1 MQGYEKVNKRRVDR
15 RALETLPLG
24 DSIVSPPAKKR
35 PKPRPKARAKPGR
48 RLVDLSALAAESPAE
63 SVAREN
69 EIVQRLALETDYAE
83 RPSRHRIA
91 EQLLGLVDP
100 EVIRSH

>member
-15 RALETLPLG
+15 RAFETLPVG
-24 DSIVSPPAKKR
+24 DSLVSPPAKKR
-35 PKPRPKARAKPGR
+35 PKPRR

-63 SVAREN
+63 SIAREN
-69 EIVQRLALETDYAE
+69 EIVQQLALQTDYAE
-83 RPSRHRIA
+83 RASRHSIA

-100 EVIRSH
+100 QVIRSL